1 MYGKYFSLA
10 WNIAVYRKTK
20 VSNSTTLQYRQFLRG
35 SIKNVISIT
44 HPREQEL
51 NPGEKSVILLVPKDR
66 LGFFVSS
73 LA

>member
-1 MYGKYFSLA
+1 MYGKYYSLDQ
-10 WNIAVYRKTK
+10 NVAVYRKTK
-20 VSNSTTLQYRQFLRG
+20 VSNSTILQYRQFLRG
-35 SIKNVISIT
+35 SIKNGISIT

-51 NPGEKSVILLVPKDR
+51 NPGEKNVILLVPKDR